1 MTWVVFAANQNPA
14 MDNFFIV
21 NKCIGYW
28 NHFCLHGVFSQN
40 AMQLNQIYLLT
51 GTDSVQQDLKP
62 YTTPTLHHPL
72 LTEVAPSLVSYS
84 GPVLALLHGSHAFA
98 ELQSASKQ

>member
-1 MTWVVFAANQNPA
+1 MTWVVLAANQNPA

-40 AMQLNQIYLLT
+40 AMQLNQIYLLD

-62 YTTPTLHHPL
+62 YTHTPPL
-72 LTEVAPSLVSYS
+72 
-84 GPVLALLHGSHAFA
+84 
-98 ELQSASKQ
+98 SAD